1 MVDKRHAL
9 CRIMYMS
16 TISLADARARFS
28 QLIESAAS
36 THERFEITKNGQRV
50 ALLIGA
56 DDFDSLIETLE
67 ILANREETREIL
79 EGMRELQDGKSV
91 DSAEMREIMRKSGRL
106 GD

>member
-1 MVDKRHAL
+1 
-9 CRIMYMS
+9 MYMS

-36 THERFEITKNGQRV
+36 THERFEITKNGERV

-79 EGMRELQDGKSV
+79 EGMRELQDGQSV
-91 DSAEMREIMRKSGRL
+91 SSAEMREIMRKSGRL

>member
-1 MVDKRHAL
+1 
-9 CRIMYMS
+9 MS

-36 THERFEITKNGQRV
+36 THERFEITKNGERV

-67 ILANREETREIL
+67 ILGDKDLTREIF
-79 EGMRELQDGKSV
+79 EAQDEIQRGETYASEQVREAMKS
-91 DSAEMREIMRKSGRL
+91 SGRIR
-106 GD
+106 G

>member
-1 MVDKRHAL
+1 
-9 CRIMYMS
+9 MYMS

>member
-1 MVDKRHAL
+1 MVDTRSGL

-36 THERFEITKNGQRV
+36 THERFEITKNGERV

-91 DSAEMREIMRKSGRL
+91 SSAEMREIMRKSGRL